1 VEVFNAEVET
11 GVFSRVQTR
20 GGRPAGK
27 QWPTI
32 DAGGD
37 RGGHFAIDVAE
48 LASSGSWGDGA
59 IEGGNSEHFA
69 DAVASGPGV
78 GDHAVETGARS
89 YAHGARRAKKSDRHL
104 RGGAEM
110 SFRFI
115 RDHAGR
121 WPIRLMC
128 RVLEVS
134 ASGYYAWR
142 NRPDSARVVANRAL
156 LADVRRLHG
165 EHHGR
170 YGSPRMHAALRA
182 EGRTASRGRVAR
194 LMRRH
199 GIRALA
205 GRRFRPCTTD
215 SRHDLPIAPNLLK
228 QAFVASA
235 PNRIWLADITYIA
248 TGEGWLYLAAVL
260 DLATRKIVG
269 WSMRDHMRTELP
281 LSALMMAAQR
291 QRPAEGLICHS
302 DRGSQYASEAYGKQL
317 AAMKAKPS
325 MSRTAC
331 CYDNAPMESF
341 FHTLK
346 VELAHQRQWTTREDA
361 RRDLFAYIEG
371 YYNRRRIHSAI
382 GYRTPEQ
389 AERQMA

>member
-1 VEVFNAEVET
+1 
-11 GVFSRVQTR
+11 
-20 GGRPAGK
+20 
-27 QWPTI
+27 
-32 DAGGD
+32 
-37 RGGHFAIDVAE
+37 
-48 LASSGSWGDGA
+48 
-59 IEGGNSEHFA
+59 
-69 DAVASGPGV
+69 
-78 GDHAVETGARS
+78 
-89 YAHGARRAKKSDRHL
+89 
-104 RGGAEM
+104 M
-110 SFRFI
+110 SFQFI

-142 NRPDSARVVANRAL
+142 KRPESARARANRAL
-156 LADVRRLHG
+156 LADLHRLHA

-170 YGSPRMHAALRA
+170 YGSPRMHAALRS

-215 SRHDLPIAPNLLK
+215 SRHHLPIAPNLLK
-228 QAFVASA
+228 QAFVAPA
-235 PNRIWLADITYIA
+235 PNRVWLTDIIFIA

-269 WSMRDHMRTELP
+269 WSMRDHMPSELP
-281 LSALMMAAQR
+281 LAALMMGAQR

-317 AAMKAKPS
+317 AAIKAKPS
-325 MSRTAC
+325 MSCAAC

-346 VELAHQRQWTTREDA
+346 VELAHQRRWATREDA
-361 RRDLFAYIEG
+361 RRDLFAYTEG
-371 YYNRRRIHSAI
+371 YYNRRRIHSAL

-389 AERQMA
+389 AEQQMA

>member
-1 VEVFNAEVET
+1 
-11 GVFSRVQTR
+11 
-20 GGRPAGK
+20 
-27 QWPTI
+27 
-32 DAGGD
+32 
-37 RGGHFAIDVAE
+37 
-48 LASSGSWGDGA
+48 
-59 IEGGNSEHFA
+59 
-69 DAVASGPGV
+69 
-78 GDHAVETGARS
+78 
-89 YAHGARRAKKSDRHL
+89 
-104 RGGAEM
+104 M

-121 WPIRLMC
+121 WPVRLMC
-128 RVLEVS
+128 RVLKVS
-134 ASGYYAWR
+134 ASGYYAWCS
-142 NRPDSARVVANRAL
+142 RPESSRSRANRAL
-156 LADVRRLHG
+156 LADVRRLHA

-215 SRHDLPIAPNLLK
+215 SRHYLPIAPNLL
-228 QAFVASA
+228 QQEFVASA
-235 PNRIWLADITYIA
+235 PNRVWLADITYIA

-269 WSMRDHMRTELP
+269 WTMRDHMRTELP
-281 LSALMMAAQR
+281 LAALMMAAQR
-291 QRPAEGLICHS
+291 QRPAAGLIHHS
-302 DRGSQYASEAYGKQL
+302 DRGSQYAAEAYGKQL

-346 VELAHQRQWTTREDA
+346 VELVHQRRWATREEA

-371 YYNRRRIHSAI
+371 YYNRRRIHSAV

-389 AERQMA
+389 AERHMA